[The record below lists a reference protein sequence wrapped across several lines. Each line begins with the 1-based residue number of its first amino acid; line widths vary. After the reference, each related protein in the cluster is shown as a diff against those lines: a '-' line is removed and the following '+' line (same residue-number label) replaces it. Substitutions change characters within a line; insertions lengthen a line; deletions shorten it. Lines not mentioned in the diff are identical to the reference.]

1 MTGITLSDLVSGTL
15 LSIGMIMI
23 ASIILG
29 VMLLIF
35 VNWLDNRW
43 L

>member
-35 VNWLDNRW
+35 VNWLDKR
-43 L
+43 